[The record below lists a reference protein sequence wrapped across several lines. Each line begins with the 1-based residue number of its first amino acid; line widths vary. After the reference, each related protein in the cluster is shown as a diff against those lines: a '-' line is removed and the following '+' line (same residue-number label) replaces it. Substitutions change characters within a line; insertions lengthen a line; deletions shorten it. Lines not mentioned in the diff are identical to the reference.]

1 MDPLFTVNEG
11 SLTFTCD
18 GMWPRL
24 PGSVT
29 EIWVVLSLLP
39 FTLFYR

>member
-1 MDPLFTVNEG
+1 MGQLFTVNKG
-11 SLTFTCD
+11 SLTCTCD

-24 PGSVT
+24 PNSVT

-39 FTLFYR
+39 FALFYR

>member
-1 MDPLFTVNEG
+1 MGQLFTVNEG
-11 SLTFTCD
+11 SLTVTWD

-39 FTLFYR
+39 FPLFYR